1 MYLTT
6 VLRRYIWCYLEANTC
21 VSELPAKLPSLVVH
35 GQKKKNKKQTNE
47 KKKPS
52 KRERKK
58 ISLGR
63 ELRLKLMSEVGGL
76 HFKGKL

>member
-35 GQKKKNKKQTNE
+35 GQKKKKQTNKR
-47 KKKPS
+47 KKKT
-52 KRERKK
+52 KQERKK
-58 ISLGR
+58 ENITW
-63 ELRLKLMSEVGGL
+63 
-76 HFKGKL
+76 KGTEIEADV